1 MFWKSSTSWLISQLL
16 YYRLNVRSSEWCGFQ
31 ECFFH
36 YSTLSTSLKS
46 CHFDLDSNFQFTT
59 DAQTIV
65 KMNLTAS
72 GLGLA
77 ADCRVDLF
85 PRRPDVEFCGHALVS
100 LRLGYTSVKL
110 KSMSLCQR
118 CYCIAKVCRRWA
130 EKNKSLINLW
140 YTTTVYKKL
149 YRSVPERMFWGW
161 FYFLPS
167 LCQKMARDLFL
178 GGASIM

>member
-1 MFWKSSTSWLISQLL
+1 M
-16 YYRLNVRSSEWCGFQ
+16 RSSEWCGFQ
-31 ECFFH
+31 ECFVH
-36 YSTLSTSLKS
+36 YSTLPTSLKS

-130 EKNKSLINLW
+130 GKTSHLSIFDIQPQYIKNCIVA
-140 YTTTVYKKL
+140 Y
-149 YRSVPERMFWGW
+149 
-161 FYFLPS
+161 
-167 LCQKMARDLFL
+167 QKECSEADFTFC
-178 GGASIM
+178 